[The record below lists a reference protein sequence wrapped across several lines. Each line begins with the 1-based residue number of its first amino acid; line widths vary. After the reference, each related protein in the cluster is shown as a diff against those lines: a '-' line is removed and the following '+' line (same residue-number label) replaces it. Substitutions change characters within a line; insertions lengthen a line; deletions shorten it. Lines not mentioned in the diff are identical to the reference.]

1 MDWSTYTHLSFE
13 YPADGVLLMRIN
25 RPDRNNAMDEIL
37 HTELSEVW
45 HDIGRDRDCRAA
57 VVTGA
62 GRAFSAGGD
71 FEMVEDTLGNHETVS
86 RLFQEAAGIVYGIT
100 DCPKPVISAING
112 VAVGAGLAVALM
124 ADISI
129 IAENARFTDGH
140 VKLGVAAGDHA
151 AIIWPLLCSL
161 AKARYYLLTG
171 DFIDGREAERIGLVS
186 KCVPDDELLA
196 TALSIAGQLADG
208 PAAAIAATKRT
219 LNHWVRAAGPIF
231 ESSLALE
238 MLGFF
243 APDAREGLSAMRD
256 KRPPIF
262 PSSNGSTSR
271 AR

>member
-1 MDWSTYTHLSFE
+1 MDWSNYTRLVFE

-25 RPDRNNAMDEIL
+25 RPDRNNAMDQTL
-37 HTELSEVW
+37 HTQLSLVW
-45 HDIGRDRDCRAA
+45 QDVARDPDTRAV
-57 VVTGA
+57 VVTGQ
-62 GRAFSAGGD
+62 GQSFSAGGD
-71 FEMVEDTLGNHETVS
+71 FDMVEDTLDNYQTVA
-86 RLFQEAAGIVYGIT
+86 RLFQEAAAIVYGIT

-129 IAENARFTDGH
+129 IAESARFTDGH

-151 AIIWPLLCSL
+151 AIIWPLLCGL

-186 KCVPDDELLA
+186 KCVPDEELLP
-196 TALSIAGQLADG
+196 TALEIAGRLATG
-208 PAAAIAATKRT
+208 SVSAIAATKRT
-219 LNHWVRAAGPIF
+219 LNHWVRAAAPIF

-243 APDAREGLSAMRD
+243 TPDAREGLSAMLER
-256 KRPPIF
+256 RPPIF
-262 PSSNGSTSR
+262 PSAIGQPQ
-271 AR
+271 